1 MGAAIS
7 MVYTTGKP
15 IVFLGV
21 GQKYPH
27 LAKLNVPTVLHAL
40 LS

>member
-1 MGAAIS
+1 

-15 IVFLGV
+15 IIFVGV

-27 LAKLNVPTVLHAL
+27 LAKLNVNTVVHILM
-40 LS
+40 S